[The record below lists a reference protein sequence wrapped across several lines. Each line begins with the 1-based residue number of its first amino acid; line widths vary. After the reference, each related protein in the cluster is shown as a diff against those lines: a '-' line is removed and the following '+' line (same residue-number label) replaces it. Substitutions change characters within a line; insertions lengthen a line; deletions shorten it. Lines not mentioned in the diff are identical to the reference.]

1 MEVRYLTVKEVIF
14 LNHHQIKAY
23 TPGEMMG
30 VKDMGML
37 ESAVERPRQSVL
49 GRDAYDTLE
58 LKAAALYQS
67 LAKNHPF
74 HNANKRT
81 AFASLYMFLR
91 LNGKELDVPPK
102 LAEDFTVNIVTDKSI
117 GLHDIAVWIEDFIQ
131 KD

>member
-1 MEVRYLTVKEVIF
+1 MEVRYLTLKEVIF
-14 LNHHQIKAY
+14 LNHHQIKTY
-23 TPGEMMG
+23 TPGEIMG
-30 VKDMGML
+30 VKDLGLL
-37 ESAVERPRQSVL
+37 ESAVERPKQTVF
-49 GRDAYDTLE
+49 GKDAYDTLE

-102 LAEDFTVNIVTDKSI
+102 LAENFTVDMVKDKSI
-117 GLHDIAVWIEDFIQ
+117 NLMDIAVWIEDFI
-131 KD
+131 